1 VTTRVVGN
9 TSWPA
14 LDAACQVLSTQRP
27 LKLLLAASLLAA
39 CAYCARLFDLDFL
52 LGTSTYWSNPR
63 GVVGHSWADIPT
75 ALSGYFFF
83 QRDVWQLPLFHV
95 TNLGAP
101 LGMNIIFTDSI
112 PWVALAG
119 RLAFQATGVPVNLY
133 GAWTGLCFVASAMS
147 MTALVATL
155 GQRSLAAAAMATV
168 AGMSMPAL
176 LIRWGHMSLM
186 AQFEITLALI
196 FYLRNRHSNRPWALF
211 ARAAGLTLL
220 ALWTHTYLFAMVGV
234 IVLATIAQAAF
245 NRALRWPSTAAILVG
260 LAIVSGGV
268 IVLSGHLHSRGD
280 LGTGGSSDFFTMNL
294 LSPVLP
300 QRSGLIPPF
309 QQIIV
314 DATGTQYEGF
324 SYLGAGVLLLLVATI
339 VPQLRTL
346 RSGLTRHPCL
356 CVLFLGFTLFALSNA
371 IYLGPLRLAYL
382 PLPTFIMQFASM
394 FRSTGRF
401 FWPVMYSITAL
412 AIAAVL
418 PHYGRRG
425 ALLLCAAAVLQW
437 IDAAPLRQALA
448 ASTHAPEKPHIDL
461 TAWQDA
467 MVRHRS
473 IRVLPQD
480 FCLAGTAEWDKQ
492 VAMQLQLLAG
502 VANRPINTVYAAR
515 FAADCAADQQTDGT
529 PQAGAR
535 ELSVFFD
542 EFSGFAHMQALAA
555 TGDMC
560 RSGPGIVVCSDIPG
574 EAPALAA
581 LARTDRQ

>member
-1 VTTRVVGN
+1 VTTRVAGN
-9 TSWPA
+9 TSWPT
-14 LDAACQVLSTQRP
+14 LDAACQVLATQRP
-27 LKLLLAASLLAA
+27 LKLLLVGSLLAA
-39 CAYCARLFDLDFL
+39 CAYCAWMFDLDFL

-63 GVVGHSWADIPT
+63 GVVGNSWADIST

-83 QRDVWQLPLFHV
+83 QRDAWQLPLFHV
-95 TNLGAP
+95 SKLGAP

-168 AGMSMPAL
+168 AGLCMPAL
-176 LIRWGHMSLM
+176 LMRWGHMSLM
-186 AQFEITLALI
+186 AQFEITLTLI
-196 FYLRNRHSNRPWALF
+196 FYLRNCRSSHPKSLF
-211 ARAAGLTLL
+211 AQAVGLTLL
-220 ALWTHTYLFAMVGV
+220 ALWTHTYLFAMVGA

-245 NRALRWPSTAAILVG
+245 NRTLRWPAAAAILAG

-300 QRSGLIPPF
+300 QRSGLIPSF
-309 QQIIV
+309 QHIIV

-324 SYLGAGVLLLLVATI
+324 SYLGGGVLLLLVATI
-339 VPQLRTL
+339 VPQMRTL
-346 RSGLTRHPCL
+346 WRGLRHHPFLFVL
-356 CVLFLGFTLFALSNA
+356 CIGFTLFALSNV
-371 IYLGPLRLAYL
+371 IYFGTVRLVDL
-382 PLPTFIMQFASM
+382 PLPASVMQFASM

-401 FWPVMYSITAL
+401 FWPVMYGITAL
-412 AIAAVL
+412 AIAAVV

-448 ASTHAPEKPHIDL
+448 ASTLTPEKPHIDL

-480 FCLAGTAEWDKQ
+480 FCLAGTAEWEKQ

-502 VANRPINTVYAAR
+502 VTDRPINTVYAAR

-529 PQAGAR
+529 PQPGAR

-542 EFSGFAHMQALAA
+542 AFAGFAHMQALAA

-574 EAPALAA
+574 EAPALAT